1 MYEYNATILRVIDGE
16 TVEATVDL
24 GFSTFFKSNFRLFGI
39 DTPEL
44 HSSVPAV
51 RELATRAKSRLIELI
66 EGQTVLVR
74 THKPDKYGRWLVEIK
89 TPDIT
94 LGTVNSQLIAEGFA
108 KPYLGVGERPIWP

>member
-1 MYEYNATILRVIDGE
+1 MYEYNATIIRVIDGD
-16 TVEATVDL
+16 TVEAVIDL
-24 GFSTFFKSNFRLFGI
+24 GFATSFRNTFRLFGI

-44 HSSVPAV
+44 TSHDTAV
-51 RELATRAKSRLIELI
+51 RELAKRAKSRLVELI
-66 EGQTVLVR
+66 EGKTVLVR

-108 KPYLGVGERPIWP
+108 KPYLGVGDRPIWP

>member
-1 MYEYNATILRVIDGE
+1 MYEYNATIIRVVDGD
-16 TVEATVDL
+16 TVEAALDL
-24 GFSTFFKSNFRLFGI
+24 GFSMSFHNNFRLFGV

-44 HSSVPAV
+44 HSSDPAV
-51 RELATRAKSRLIELI
+51 RELAKRAKDRLIQLI
-66 EGQTVLVR
+66 EGKTVLVR